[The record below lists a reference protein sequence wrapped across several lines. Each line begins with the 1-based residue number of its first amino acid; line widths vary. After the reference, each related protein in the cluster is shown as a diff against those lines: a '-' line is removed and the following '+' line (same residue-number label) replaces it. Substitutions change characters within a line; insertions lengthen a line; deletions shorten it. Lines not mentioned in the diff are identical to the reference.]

1 MIRAVGSQC
10 KPTGDDMKAQPA
22 IQDVTAPVSSV
33 VAFPDARRTA
43 LVRRAA
49 RELDRV
55 ASDDVAVDLV
65 CDGLADEMRARLA
78 ALGMDED
85 AQDEAVGA
93 FFIAVDAAREEPT
106 DSQTCL
112 CCANTPI

>member
-1 MIRAVGSQC
+1 MTAH
-10 KPTGDDMKAQPA
+10 PA
-22 IQDVTAPVSSV
+22 LQDVTAPVSSV
-33 VAFPDARRTA
+33 VAFPDSRRTA

-49 RELDRV
+49 RQLDLV

-65 CDGLADEMRARLA
+65 CDGLADEMRARIA

-93 FFIAVDAAREEPT
+93 FFVAVDAAREEPSES
-106 DSQTCL
+106 DACL
-112 CCANTPI
+112 CCAVTPI